1 MSSDLVMRVEVLEK
15 QVAILLNARAQ
26 TKEDKFI
33 QKINSQEKEI
43 EFLKKNALAQE
54 IKINDNESRL
64 NKWMIKMSDM
74 ENVLVRE
81 VKTRGLVREIR
92 TDMAKMLVCKAN
104 TQVRHPEMAKTS
116 FNTTKHGKF
125 LDMVN
130 NKEKADKIHKILCQ

>member
-15 QVAILLNARAQ
+15 QVAIILNARAQ

-54 IKINDNESRL
+54 IKINDNESLL

-104 TQVRHPEMAKTS
+104 AQVRHPEMAKTS
-116 FNTTKHGKF
+116 LSTTKHGKF

-130 NKEKADKIHKILCQ
+130 NKEKADKIHKLLCQ